1 MTRRGGWL
9 LVALALAGGAGS
21 CSGDGGTGPVAGV
34 LTVSLATPNAGA
46 DGAIL
51 FSVSGPQPLTS
62 VTAGPGFRIF
72 AQPLSTFTRF
82 AVTGTLTNGAVVTIG
97 VADTRKAA
105 QYVATVRAVAAS
117 DFQLRLL
124 TGYSL
129 TVSP

>member
-1 MTRRGGWL
+1 MKRLGRWL
-9 LVALALAGGAGS
+9 LVALALGGAGS

-51 FSVSGPQPLTS
+51 FTVSGPQALTS
-62 VTAGPGFRIF
+62 VTAGPGLRVF
-72 AQPLSTFTRF
+72 AQPLSTVTRL

-97 VADTRKAA
+97 VADTRHVD
-105 QYVATVRAVAAS
+105 QYTATVQAVAAS
-117 DFQLRLL
+117 DYQLRSPA
-124 TGYSL
+124 GYSL